1 MLQLTVFVLQQ
12 PRKQN
17 KQHHE
22 RDYGNL
28 TVNHLLKNAQIFPEF
43 KAFITVF
50 YVIHTVH
57 ILIIN
62 T

>member
-12 PRKQN
+12 PGKQH

-22 RDYGNL
+22 MDHGIL
-28 TVNHLLKNAQIFPEF
+28 TLNHLLKNAQTFTEL
-43 KAFITVF
+43 KSFITVF
-50 YVIHTVH
+50 YLIHTVH

>member
-1 MLQLTVFVLQQ
+1 LQLTVFALQQ
-12 PRKQN
+12 PGKQN
-17 KQHHE
+17 KQYHE
-22 RDYGNL
+22 RDHENL
-28 TVNHLLKNAQIFPEF
+28 TVNRLLKDAQTFTEF
-43 KAFITVF
+43 KAFITAF